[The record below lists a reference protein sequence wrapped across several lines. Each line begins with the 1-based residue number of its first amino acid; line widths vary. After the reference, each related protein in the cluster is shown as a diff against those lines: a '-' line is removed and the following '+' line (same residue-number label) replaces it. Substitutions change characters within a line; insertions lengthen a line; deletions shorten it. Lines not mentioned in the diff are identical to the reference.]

1 MPASNRQTHVLLP
14 NEVTGYAFD
23 PAHSWWSTIV
33 AEGSTNLVINPSF
46 ELLNDVDFVDEY
58 DAAGT
63 WEEVGEE
70 NIIVTYPTV
79 GAVAGRRA
87 ARLVGATGS
96 GTFSYTEAINV
107 TPGAYTFSLDIYV
120 DDPPARLTMAV
131 MNIGVVVA
139 SRTHLISNKG
149 WQRIYLTYTEAATT
163 TRTLRLS
170 YTNTGVH
177 TVTMY
182 TDAWQFERKAY
193 PTTYCLSPATRVPT
207 KRGVLK
213 LDDIKIGDVL
223 VGEDGCRRVFDK
235 WEVEDEAYEIVLDSG
250 VRLIASADHRFS
262 AHKWPWGKKKN
273 PGWKFKPLS
282 EITIGEYLKLHIE
295 PTKMAV
301 AQNPAFAYLVGY
313 LLGDGYFC
321 SRNSRGK
328 PIICWCF
335 GADYAYLANHIQD
348 RYRKALPPSANQI
361 GYPSV
366 KQTSPTE
373 LALTTNDQAVA
384 RRFAEIGFPQD
395 TGASGKFVP
404 TQVWRWAS
412 GDILEF
418 IAGLIDSDGT
428 MDINGNL
435 AIASTSERLIA
446 EVQSLIACTFGVHGR
461 VTHDISNR
469 KHGNRDSYVLRFKL
483 IDAIQLRDLGL
494 HLLHAVK
501 AERLA
506 ALIVSNDPNTRGRR
520 RFSKVIGIYPMGRK
534 RLIDITLED
543 KHDFVAEGVVTHN
556 CDGDMLGFADTRPY
570 STYYWHG
577 APHASFS
584 TRLANTGSGGR
595 MISWS
600 DVVGFRTTSIVGL
613 LMAPV
618 EQIVQALGNGKQIHG
633 GMRPITRDFTITGRI
648 FGHNYSQTLGKHN
661 ALQHILRPNNT
672 ASNDQMV
679 IRYQQVDDDDQLVGL
694 PLEII
699 CVYNDG
705 LQGSIT
711 NFYQMAIAVQFTA
724 VQPYLNDIY
733 ESTAELALVKE
744 LVSNMIVYRDEHG
757 EFFNL
762 GTGTTLGG
770 VVTRVGFLRDGRI
783 VAFGNF
789 TQIAGAGADFGAIWD
804 GANWAEI
811 ADTNA
816 AIRDIDDGFKLGYP
830 LTVAT
835 ADGTVEEYDAILGT
849 WSVLGAGDWL
859 GPIASIVRDVN
870 GDVWIGGDF
879 DTSQT
884 GFTTYNN
891 VARYNYATSAWEVM
905 GDGVVNSV
913 TPANSEVTTV
923 LAPNDGYV
931 YIGGDFTQG
940 ESGATTTLANNVI
953 RWNIE
958 TEVYE
963 GMSSG
968 LDAAPNQLIQG
979 DDGYIYAVGPFEQ
992 NGTATYDL
1000 RGFAR
1005 WNGYSWEEV
1014 FPLIRPGGVYGAD
1027 GVVQDSEGIFWFYNT
1042 ITDPV
1047 DDLFTV
1053 EGLGAVP
1060 FFGWRNGI
1068 FYPPYMADGSIRHLA
1083 LGPGDRAIHAVDAY
1097 VGAGTPTKVPAM
1109 TRITYEGSAT
1119 APLAVHLQGAGELN
1133 QVRNLSTEGGIY
1145 GRNTFVMSLFESVVL
1160 RNDLQRTLYYS
1171 NQRHSLANRLLIGAS
1186 NMAALRLIPGENRI
1200 SLFVLDST
1208 ADTAG
1213 WLSWKNRYWA
1223 IGDNG

>member
-1 MPASNRQTHVLLP
+1 MPASNRQTHVRLP
-14 NEVTGYAFD
+14 DEVAGYAFD

-46 ELLNDVDFVDEY
+46 ELLNDDEFVDEY
-58 DAAGT
+58 DATGT

-107 TPGAYTFSLDIYV
+107 TPGVYTFSLDIYV
-120 DDPPARLTMAV
+120 DDPPARVTMAV

-139 SRTHLISNKG
+139 SRTHSISNKG
-149 WQRIYLTYTEAATT
+149 WQRIHLTYTEAATT

-182 TDAWQFERKAY
+182 TDAWQFERKPY
-193 PTTYCLSPATRVPT
+193 PTS
-207 KRGVLK
+207 
-213 LDDIKIGDVL
+213 
-223 VGEDGCRRVFDK
+223 
-235 WEVEDEAYEIVLDSG
+235 
-250 VRLIASADHRFS
+250 
-262 AHKWPWGKKKN
+262 
-273 PGWKFKPLS
+273 
-282 EITIGEYLKLHIE
+282 YL
-295 PTKMAV
+295 
-301 AQNPAFAYLVGY
+301 
-313 LLGDGYFC
+313 
-321 SRNSRGK
+321 
-328 PIICWCF
+328 
-335 GADYAYLANHIQD
+335 
-348 RYRKALPPSANQI
+348 
-361 GYPSV
+361 
-366 KQTSPTE
+366 
-373 LALTTNDQAVA
+373 
-384 RRFAEIGFPQD
+384 
-395 TGASGKFVP
+395 
-404 TQVWRWAS
+404 
-412 GDILEF
+412 
-418 IAGLIDSDGT
+418 
-428 MDINGNL
+428 
-435 AIASTSERLIA
+435 
-446 EVQSLIACTFGVHGR
+446 
-461 VTHDISNR
+461 
-469 KHGNRDSYVLRFKL
+469 
-483 IDAIQLRDLGL
+483 
-494 HLLHAVK
+494 
-501 AERLA
+501 
-506 ALIVSNDPNTRGRR
+506 
-520 RFSKVIGIYPMGRK
+520 
-534 RLIDITLED
+534 
-543 KHDFVAEGVVTHN
+543 
-556 CDGDMLGFADTRPY
+556 DGDMLGFNDTRPY
-570 STYYWHG
+570 SSYYWHG

-584 TRLANTGSGGR
+584 TRIANTGSGGR
-595 MISWS
+595 LTSWS
-600 DVVGFRTTSIVGL
+600 DAVGFRTTSIVGL

-618 EQIVQALGNGKQIHG
+618 EQIVQSLGNGKQIHG

-711 NFYQMAIAVQFTA
+711 NFYQMALAVQFTA
-724 VQPYLNDIY
+724 VQPYLSDIH
-733 ESTAELALVKE
+733 ESSAELALVKE

-789 TQIAGAGADFGAIWD
+789 TQIAGAGADFGAVWD

-811 ADTNA
+811 PDTNA
-816 AIRDIDDGFKLGYP
+816 AITDIDDGFKLGYP

-849 WSVLGAGDWL
+849 WSVLGGGDWL
-859 GPIASIVRDVN
+859 GPIASIARDAN

-891 VARYNYATSAWEVM
+891 VARYNYATDAWEVM
-905 GDGVVNSV
+905 GDGVVNTV

-923 LAPNDGYV
+923 LVPNDGYI

-958 TEVYE
+958 AEVYE
-963 GMSSG
+963 GMNLG
-968 LDAAPNQLIQG
+968 LNEPPNQLLQG
-979 DDGYIYAVGPFEQ
+979 QDGYIYAAGPFSQ
-992 NGTATYDL
+992 DGTEAYDL

-1053 EGLGAVP
+1053 EGLGAAP

-1068 FYPPYMADGSIRHLA
+1068 FYPPYMADGSIRYLA

-1109 TRITYEGSAT
+1109 TRVTYEGSAT
-1119 APLAVHLQGAGELN
+1119 APLAVHLQGVGQLS
-1133 QVRNLSTEGGIY
+1133 QVRNLSAEGGVY
-1145 GRNTFVMSLFESVVL
+1145 ARNTFVMSAHESIVL

-1171 NQRHSLANRLLIGAS
+1171 NQRHSLVNRLLIGAS

-1208 ADTAG
+1208 ADTEG
-1213 WLSWKNRYWA
+1213 WLAWKNRYWA
-1223 IGDNG
+1223 IGDNA

>member
-1 MPASNRQTHVLLP
+1 MAVPASNRQTHVRLP
-14 NEVTGYAFD
+14 DEVTGYAFD

-46 ELLNDVDFVDEY
+46 ELLNDDEFVDEY

-70 NIIVTYPTV
+70 NVIITYPVV

-96 GTFSYTEAINV
+96 GTFTYTELINV
-107 TPGAYTFSLDIYV
+107 TSGVYTFSIDIYV
-120 DDPPARLTMAV
+120 DDPPARLTLAV

-139 SRTHLISNKG
+139 SRSHLIEHRG
-149 WQRIYLTYTEAATT
+149 WQRIHLTYTEAATT

-182 TDAWQFERKAY
+182 TDAWQFERKPY
-193 PTTYCLSPATRVPT
+193 PTTYL
-207 KRGVLK
+207 
-213 LDDIKIGDVL
+213 
-223 VGEDGCRRVFDK
+223 
-235 WEVEDEAYEIVLDSG
+235 
-250 VRLIASADHRFS
+250 
-262 AHKWPWGKKKN
+262 
-273 PGWKFKPLS
+273 
-282 EITIGEYLKLHIE
+282 
-295 PTKMAV
+295 
-301 AQNPAFAYLVGY
+301 
-313 LLGDGYFC
+313 
-321 SRNSRGK
+321 
-328 PIICWCF
+328 
-335 GADYAYLANHIQD
+335 
-348 RYRKALPPSANQI
+348 
-361 GYPSV
+361 
-366 KQTSPTE
+366 
-373 LALTTNDQAVA
+373 
-384 RRFAEIGFPQD
+384 
-395 TGASGKFVP
+395 
-404 TQVWRWAS
+404 
-412 GDILEF
+412 
-418 IAGLIDSDGT
+418 
-428 MDINGNL
+428 
-435 AIASTSERLIA
+435 
-446 EVQSLIACTFGVHGR
+446 
-461 VTHDISNR
+461 
-469 KHGNRDSYVLRFKL
+469 
-483 IDAIQLRDLGL
+483 
-494 HLLHAVK
+494 
-501 AERLA
+501 
-506 ALIVSNDPNTRGRR
+506 
-520 RFSKVIGIYPMGRK
+520 
-534 RLIDITLED
+534 
-543 KHDFVAEGVVTHN
+543 
-556 CDGDMLGFADTRPY
+556 DGDMLGFDDTRPY
-570 STYYWHG
+570 SAYYWHG

-595 MISWS
+595 LTSWS
-600 DVVGFRTTSIVGL
+600 DMVGFRTTSIVGL

-618 EQIVQALGNGKQIHG
+618 EQITQVLGNGKQIHRG
-633 GMRPITRDFTITGRI
+633 VRAQSRDFTITGRI
-648 FGHNYSQTLGKHN
+648 FGHDYSQTLGKHN

-679 IRYQQVDDDDQLVGL
+679 IRYQQVNDDDQLVGL
-694 PLEII
+694 ALEII

-705 LQGSIT
+705 LQGSIS
-711 NFYQMAIAVQFTA
+711 NFYQMALAVQFTA

-733 ESTAELALVKE
+733 ESSAELALVKE

-789 TQIAGAGADFGAIWD
+789 TQIAGAAADFGAIWD

-811 ADTNA
+811 PDTNG
-816 AIRDIDDGFKLGYP
+816 AITDIDDGFRLGYP
-830 LTVAT
+830 LTVGT
-835 ADGTVEEYDAILGT
+835 ADGTVEEYDSILET
-849 WSVLGAGDWL
+849 WNVLGGGDWL
-859 GPIASIVRDVN
+859 GPIASIARDAN
-870 GDVWIGGDF
+870 GDLWIGGDF

-891 VARYNYATSAWEVM
+891 VARFNYATDAWEVM

-913 TPANSEVTTV
+913 TPANSEVITV
-923 LAPNDGYV
+923 LVPNDGYV

-963 GMSSG
+963 GMSLG
-968 LDAAPNQLIQG
+968 LNEPPNQMIMGQ
-979 DDGYIYAVGPFEQ
+979 DGYIYAVGPFDQ
-992 NGTATYDL
+992 SGNSSYDL

-1014 FPLIRPGGVYGAD
+1014 FPLVRPGGVYGAD
-1027 GVVQDSEGIFWFYNT
+1027 GVVQDSEGIFWFYNN

-1119 APLAVHLQGAGELN
+1119 APLAVHLQGVGRLN
-1133 QVRNLSTEGGIY
+1133 QVRNYSTEGGVY
-1145 GRNTFVMSLFESVVL
+1145 ARNTFVMSARESVVL

-1171 NQRHSLANRLLIGAS
+1171 NQRHNLYNRLLIGAS

-1200 SLFVLDST
+1200 SLFVLDS
-1208 ADTAG
+1208 DEDSEG
-1213 WLSWKNRYWA
+1213 WLAWKNRYWA